1 MIVNPMAANGR
12 TARQWPEIAR
22 RAEAHGLDVDV
33 RLTERRGHAT
43 QLAGA
48 AVAGGAGLGGSVGG
62 DGPGSGGAN
71 GMAGGTP
78 PHPPRGARG
87 ARGGVLHPPRPPPE
101 GAP

>member
-43 QLAGA
+43 ELAA
-48 AVAGGAGLGGSVGG
+48 TAVAEGAELVGSVGG
-62 DGPGSGGAN
+62 DGTVSEGAN
-71 GMAGGTP
+71 GMAGGNPNP
-78 PHPPRGARG
+78 PPGGAGRAPPA
-87 ARGGVLHPPRPPPE
+87 LHPPASGP
-101 GAP
+101 